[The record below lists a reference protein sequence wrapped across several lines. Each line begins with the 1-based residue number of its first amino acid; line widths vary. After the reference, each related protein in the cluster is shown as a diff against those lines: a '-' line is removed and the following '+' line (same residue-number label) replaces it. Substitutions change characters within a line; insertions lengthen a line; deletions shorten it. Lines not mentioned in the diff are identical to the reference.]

1 MTRMERLRLKFR
13 MQIGAV
19 EGAYNWKDGDLAEA
33 LGCDVQTVR
42 NIRKSP
48 VSSKHTAVIEDMYN
62 EILYRISKYD

>member
-1 MTRMERLRLKFR
+1 MTRMERIRMKFR
-13 MQIGAV
+13 MQMGAIKGV
-19 EGAYNWKDGDLAEA
+19 YDWTDEDLAKA
-33 LGCDVQTVR
+33 LGCDVRTIG